1 MKLLNGAVGRSR
13 KDLIGGLIDLLI
25 HVEGNLRNSCF
36 AFHSASGIPACSA
49 RVRCGKGRSLPVA
62 FTKRSFP
69 MNMQCMPDF
78 PFRGG
83 ARSSRSAV
91 AGDSTFPSPSLPAVG
106 LIVGLRTHAT
116 TPAVVSHSWII

>member
-1 MKLLNGAVGRSR
+1 MKLLNGAVDRSR
-13 KDLIGGLIDLLI
+13 KDLIGGLIYLFI

-36 AFHSASGIPACSA
+36 GDPCLQCPCE
-49 RVRCGKGRSLPVA
+49 VRQGRSLPVV
-62 FTKRSFP
+62 FTKRLFL

-78 PFRGG
+78 PFQGG

-116 TPAVVSHSWII
+116 TPAVFSHSWII